1 MEHYDRRES
10 VFDLI
15 RSMSKA
21 EKRNFK
27 LYAARQGDPRESKFI
42 ILFDCLEGME
52 SYDEERILSRC
63 PSIRKEQLPN
73 MKAHLHRQILIS
85 LRLLGVQH
93 SPLLQLQEQ
102 LDFARILFDKGLY
115 N

>member
-42 ILFDCLEGME
+42 ILFDC
-52 SYDEERILSRC
+52 
-63 PSIRKEQLPN
+63 
-73 MKAHLHRQILIS
+73 
-85 LRLLGVQH
+85 
-93 SPLLQLQEQ
+93 
-102 LDFARILFDKGLY
+102 
-115 N
+115 

>member
-52 SYDEERILSRC
+52 SYDEERYSAGAP
-63 PSIRKEQLPN
+63 PSGRSSFPI
-73 MKAHLHRQILIS
+73 
-85 LRLLGVQH
+85 
-93 SPLLQLQEQ
+93 
-102 LDFARILFDKGLY
+102 
-115 N
+115 

>member
-85 LRLLGVQH
+85 CACWAPRSVPAVCYAPSAPRSSISSKAL
-93 SPLLQLQEQ
+93 
-102 LDFARILFDKGLY
+102 
-115 N
+115 

>member
-52 SYDEERILSRC
+52 SYDE
-63 PSIRKEQLPN
+63 
-73 MKAHLHRQILIS
+73 
-85 LRLLGVQH
+85 
-93 SPLLQLQEQ
+93 
-102 LDFARILFDKGLY
+102 
-115 N
+115 